1 MPLTLRPTGLSS
13 AAYRDQLDYIVCA
26 DGKAIGRM
34 YDDRR
39 GREQRSPTAWSA
51 TSNPRSLTKQ
61 IQPADGRLT
70 TGVPGSKAIALEAGV
85 GSPLLPLPLP
95 LDIVRL
101 GLAPGQVSTENTQL
115 GHPTQAELTPRN
127 QGSRRPSQIQKK
139 TNGVS
144 RWGSCWMIPRPRVS
158 ALPSPRPSRI
168 RSPLAPRLCAAST
181 RRAWRVLRPACAPR
195 VARTSMPRCEPWIAD
210 DRFQLGYEQGN
221 LTVPCPGRGLG
232 ELAREICRRAAL
244 DVLQPPQPG
253 PRERCRRTGPR
264 RAARSFR
271 SQCP

>member
-1 MPLTLRPTGLSS
+1 M
-13 AAYRDQLDYIVCA
+13 
-26 DGKAIGRM
+26 
-34 YDDRR
+34 
-39 GREQRSPTAWSA
+39 
-51 TSNPRSLTKQ
+51 
-61 IQPADGRLT
+61 
-70 TGVPGSKAIALEAGV
+70 PGSKAIALKAGV

-101 GLAPGQVSTENTQL
+101 GLAPGQVSTENTQP

-127 QGSRRPSQIQKK
+127 QGSRRPPKYKK

-232 ELAREICRRAAL
+232 KLAREICRRSAL
-244 DVLQPPQPG
+244 DILQPPHQVRVRDVAAPDRG
-253 PRERCRRTGPR
+253 ADFSPRP
-264 RAARSFR
+264 
-271 SQCP
+271 QCP